1 MDAVKEYNR
10 SKKDIALLIV
20 LISSNCFEHSERLL
34 SKETAV
40 PRRWGSERLKLGGK
54 QLHKGPISP
63 STDNQVD
70 VPNVN
75 PPSDQI
81 E

>member
-20 LISSNCFEHSERLL
+20 LISSHFFEQSERLL

-40 PRRWGSERLKLGGK
+40 LRRRGSDRLKFGSK
-54 QLHKGPISP
+54 QLHKGPIS
-63 STDNQVD
+63 TINR
-70 VPNVN
+70 
-75 PPSDQI
+75 
-81 E
+81 